1 MFTMNRLRSSSPDFC
16 RVYSLAFPSPRY
28 STRQRSYTS
37 NGRGTDAETLRLSWT
52 KDLCPPSLSIS
63 PGHFEDVTSELRLVL
78 DELRARVA
86 KLHLP
91 EFRNEKFPSPRQIY
105 NQV

>member
-1 MFTMNRLRSSSPDFC
+1 MERRDRPLLL
-16 RVYSLAFPSPRY
+16 SLSFSQIFHKAAKLY
-28 STRQRSYTS
+28 S
-37 NGRGTDAETLRLSWT
+37 NGRGTDAETLGLSWT
-52 KDLCPPSLSIS
+52 KDLCLPSLSIT
-63 PGHFEDVTSELRLVL
+63 PGHFEGVTSDLRLVL

-91 EFRNEKFPSPRQIY
+91 KFRNEKFPSPRQIY